1 MLCAE
6 IGRGR
11 RSLSFSGQ
19 EIAAIATATS
29 HQRAR
34 WRGFDRLLVVDE
46 NEDAARTS
54 VGAGSQP
61 IRFGWEDWEWDAS
74 LFDGAADYYRR
85 GRIPY
90 AEGLAGA
97 LEAVLG
103 LDGRGQLLDVGCG
116 PGVIALRLAHLFD
129 DVVGLDPDAD
139 MLDEAKRAALQQG
152 TTNVSW
158 VRLRAEELPA
168 VLGTFRVI
176 TFAQSF
182 HWMDRAK
189 VASAVASMLE
199 PGGAVVQID
208 PGRDGLASCQAP
220 RGRYPVAPFDA
231 IDHLRKSYLGPDR
244 RAGQGFRNT
253 SPSDEDEIFQAAGFL
268 PETCVSVPDDR
279 ILDRTT
285 DDLIAWV
292 FSASS
297 TAPHLFGDR
306 VGQFEADLRRV
317 LEDASSSG
325 QFSVPLTDT
334 TIRIRR
340 IRT

>member
-1 MLCAE
+1 M
-6 IGRGR
+6 
-11 RSLSFSGQ
+11 
-19 EIAAIATATS
+19 IATATS

-34 WRGFDRLLVVDE
+34 WRGFDKLSVVDE
-46 NEDAARTS
+46 SEDVARTS
-54 VGAGSQP
+54 AGAVSQRA
-61 IRFGWEDWEWDAS
+61 RFGWEEWEWDVS
-74 LFDGAADYYRR
+74 LFDGSAGYYRR

-90 AEGLAGA
+90 AEGLAGS

-103 LDGRGQLLDVGCG
+103 LNGRGRLLDVGCG
-116 PGVIALRLAHLFD
+116 PGVIPLRLAHLFD
-129 DVVGLDPDAD
+129 DVIGLDPDGD
-139 MLDEAKRAALQQG
+139 MLDEARRAAGQQAS
-152 TTNVSW
+152 TNVSW

-168 VLGTFRVI
+168 GLGTFSVI

-182 HWMDRAK
+182 HWMDRPK
-189 VASAVASMLE
+189 VASAVGSMLE

-208 PGRDGLASCQAP
+208 PGRDGLAARQAP
-220 RGRYPVAPFDA
+220 TGRYPAAPFEA
-231 IDHLRKSYLGPDR
+231 IDNLRRSYLGPDR

-268 PETCVSVPDDR
+268 PETCVSVADAR

-297 TAPHLFGDR
+297 TAPHLFGDSL
-306 VGQFEADLRRV
+306 GQFEADLRRV
-317 LEDASSSG
+317 LEDASPSG

-340 IRT
+340 LRST